1 MFEERVHNR
10 DSNCIVPS
18 SPWNFVSQNLSWTLW
33 YAVCNCSRSLST
45 CTSASRTSTQTL
57 SSCRRWRGASSLR
70 LSSLSG
76 EAVAVWSLPTSVDT
90 CSFIFSIDLAVNEGR
105 QTHAHTHTHIHMHRC
120 RHTKHTHTHNTH
132 VCILTQTSRHTCT
145 HILVTHIL
153 ARFDYRCPES
163 IALPKHTNGEKER
176 LF

>member
-1 MFEERVHNR
+1 MFEERVHDR

-33 YAVCNCSRSLST
+33 CAVCNCSRSLST
-45 CTSASRTSTQTL
+45 CMSASRTLTQTL

-76 EAVAVWSLPTSVDT
+76 EAVAVWSLPTSVHT

-105 QTHAHTHTHIHMHRC
+105 QTHTHTHTHTHARTGT
-120 RHTKHTHTHNTH
+120 HTQNTHTHTIHMCAYLHRHPDTH
-132 VCILTQTSRHTCT
+132 AHT
-145 HILVTHIL
+145 
-153 ARFDYRCPES
+153 F
-163 IALPKHTNGEKER
+163 
-176 LF
+176 

>member
-1 MFEERVHNR
+1 MFEERVHDR

-33 YAVCNCSRSLST
+33 CAVCNCSRSLST
-45 CTSASRTSTQTL
+45 CTSASRTLTQTL

-76 EAVAVWSLPTSVDT
+76 EAVAVWSLPTSVHT

-105 QTHAHTHTHIHMHRC
+105 QTHTHKHTHTHTHRC
-120 RHTKHTHTHNTH
+120 RHTKHTHTHTHTQHTH
-132 VCILTQTSRHTCT
+132 VHTYTDSQTHMHTHFSYTHFGQIWLEVSRIHSLTKT
-145 HILVTHIL
+145 H
-153 ARFDYRCPES
+153 
-163 IALPKHTNGEKER
+163 
-176 LF
+176 